1 MQIRFWVV
9 GRERACIYRRY
20 ITIQK
25 HDLITHNRM
34 QVRSSAVGCRRH
46 DWSQSTQST
55 RSTPNYN
62 TPEAAKLQY
71 TRSIDHKALIT
82 DHKALITDHKA
93 RITDHKALITDH
105 KALITDHKARITDH
119 KALITDHK
127 ALITDHKALITDH
140 KALITSTQFSR
151 STKTTNEVELVD
163 GAWSTAVPCGSHK
176 LCKICMIM

>member
-105 KALITDHKARITDH
+105 KALITDHKA
-119 KALITDHK
+119 
-127 ALITDHKALITDH
+127 LITDH